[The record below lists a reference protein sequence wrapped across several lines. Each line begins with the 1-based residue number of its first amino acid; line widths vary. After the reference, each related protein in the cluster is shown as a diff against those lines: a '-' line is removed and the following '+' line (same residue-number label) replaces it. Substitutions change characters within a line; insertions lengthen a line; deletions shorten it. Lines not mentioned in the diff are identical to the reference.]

1 MWVKDGQERE
11 SPNILLQESPN
22 IQQQKPPNIL
32 LTEKRRGDFHVKSC
46 HGVIAV
52 YPLSATRPFSGHP
65 VSRLVVIRNGR

>member
-32 LTEKRRGDFHVKSC
+32 LQKN
-46 HGVIAV
+46 AV
-52 YPLSATRPFSGHP
+52 ATSM
-65 VSRLVVIRNGR
+65 